1 MKKKVRLFLGLG
13 VILWVVMSLCSIVS
27 AQKEL
32 VVSSSQQR
40 IDYANRILFY
50 KGKVKATWEDL
61 LLLSDEMEVY
71 LTKENDLKEIIA
83 KGNVSITQ
91 GDKKRQATGQMATY
105 TGEDDKITIE
115 GNAHYH
121 DELGNDLLAEK
132 ISIWLGT
139 EKLEAEGTPVQAT
152 YVLGS
157 LRKEEEVGSPGGKSQ

>member
-1 MKKKVRLFLGLG
+1 MRKNHRQLLGMGL
-13 VILWVVMSLCSIVS
+13 ILWVVMSLSSTVF
-27 AQKEL
+27 AQREL

-40 IDYANRILFY
+40 IDYTNRILFY

-61 LLLSDEMEVY
+61 LLLSDEMQVY
-71 LTKENDLKEIIA
+71 LTKENNLKEIIA

-91 GDKKRQATGQMATY
+91 GNKKRQVTGQMATY
-105 TGEDDKITIE
+105 TGEDDKLVMQ

-121 DELGNDLLAEK
+121 DELGNDLLGEK
-132 ISIWLGT
+132 ITIWLGI

-157 LRKEEEVGSPGGKSQ
+157 LKEEEEVGSPGEKSQ